1 MSVVQRQ
8 LACWLSLGLS
18 ALIAAGCMAASPTTT
33 PPAAESGTPAATG
46 SPGAT
51 TIATPSVTSSP
62 PIVSPSPATACA
74 EQQLASMT
82 EAQRIGQLFMLGLID
97 DRLDAGTRA
106 AIARNHFGSV
116 WYTTHTSAGLS
127 AVRRIS
133 DSVQAL
139 ATDATT
145 NRVPFFVAANQ
156 EGGVIQALTGA
167 GFHTIPSALDQGALS
182 ARVLQLRAAVW
193 GRELSAAG
201 VNFNFAPVADVVPPG
216 TDKQNAPIGQLRRE
230 FGHDPA
236 TVSSHVAAFIAG
248 MAEAGV
254 ATSAKHFPGLGRVVG
269 NTDFTGSVT
278 DSVTSRGDPYLQ
290 PFARAIGS
298 GAPFVMVSLATYKRI
313 DASELAVFSP
323 TVIGTILRGDLKF
336 RGAVISDD
344 MGAAVA
350 VDSIP
355 PGTRATRF
363 LEAGGDMIISKTL
376 DPAITM
382 AEAIAA
388 RTAQSS
394 AFRSRVDD
402 AALHVLQAKVMTGL
416 LAC

>member
-1 MSVVQRQ
+1 MRYFR
-8 LACWLSLGLS
+8 LPLTCWAAVALS
-18 ALIAAGCMAASPTTT
+18 AVIAAGCMAAIPTAT
-33 PPAAESGTPAATG
+33 PRAVESG

-51 TIATPSVTSSP
+51 MSATPPATSTPALVSQ
-62 PIVSPSPATACA
+62 SPSASVSCA
-74 EQQLASMT
+74 EQTLASMT
-82 EAQRIGQLFMLGLID
+82 EPQRIGQLFMLGLIG

-106 AIARNHFGSV
+106 AIARYHFGSV
-116 WYTTHTSAGLS
+116 WYTTHTSAGVA

-139 ATDATT
+139 ATQATT
-145 NRVPFFVAANQ
+145 DRVPFFVAANQ
-156 EGGVIQALTGA
+156 EGGLIQALTGP

-182 ARVLQLRAAVW
+182 PRVLQIRAAVW
-193 GRELSAAG
+193 SRELSAAG

-216 TDKQNAPIGQLRRE
+216 SDKQNAPIGQLRRE

-236 TVSSHVAAFIAG
+236 TVSSHVAAFVAG

-278 DSVTSRGDPYLQ
+278 DSVTTRRDPYLE

-298 GAPFVMVSLATYKRI
+298 GVPFVMVSLATYKRI
-313 DASELAVFSP
+313 DVSELAVFSR
-323 TVIGTILRGDLKF
+323 TVIGTMLRGDLKF
-336 RGAVISDD
+336 RGVVLSDD

-355 PGTRATRF
+355 PGTRATDF

-376 DPAITM
+376 DPAIAM
-382 AEAIAA
+382 AKAIAS
-388 RTAQSS
+388 RVEQSTS
-394 AFRSRVDD
+394 FRSRVDD
-402 AALHVLQAKVMTGL
+402 AALHVLQAKETVAL
-416 LAC
+416 LRCS